1 MHSNNIDR
9 KIKIIAVIDRLEKQS
24 RLERLEKVN
33 FNKNDLMLAITED
46 TGKFLNI
53 LLTSMNAN
61 TVLEI
66 GTSTGYSA
74 LWFALAFFQM
84 EDDITQKVEKNII
97 TIDNDLLKIKRAR
110 KNFVDAEVQNT
121 IKIMEG
127 DALEILSQLSR
138 NYNLNLNGK
147 NNSFDFIFFD
157 ADKENL
163 TKYFDLALPLLKK
176 GGIIVT
182 DNILYP
188 EEYHMIMSQYVEYVR
203 SNDSVTSVTVPI
215 GNGQEI
221 TLKIK

>member
-9 KIKIIAVIDRLEKQS
+9 KFKIISVIDRLEKQS
-24 RLERLEKVN
+24 RSERLEKVN
-33 FNKNDLMLAITED
+33 FDKNDLMLAITED

-61 TVLEI
+61 KVLEI
-66 GTSTGYSA
+66 GTSTGYSS

-84 EDDITQKVEKNII
+84 EDEITQKIEKNII
-97 TIDNDLLKIKRAR
+97 TIDNDPLKIKRAR
-110 KNFVDAEVQNT
+110 KNFVDAEVSNM
-121 IKIMEG
+121 IKIIEG
-127 DALEILSQLSR
+127 DALEILSQLSH

-147 NNSFDFIFFD
+147 NNPFDIIFFD

-188 EEYHMIMSQYVEYVR
+188 EEY
-203 SNDSVTSVTVPI
+203 
-215 GNGQEI
+215 
-221 TLKIK
+221 

>member
-1 MHSNNIDR
+1 MHPHNIDKKS
-9 KIKIIAVIDRLEKQS
+9 KIMTVIDRLEKQS
-24 RLERLEKVN
+24 RLERLERAN
-33 FNKNDLMLAITED
+33 FYKNDLMLAITED

-66 GTSTGYSA
+66 GTSVGYST
-74 LWFALAFFQM
+74 LWFALAFSQM
-84 EDDITQKVEKNII
+84 EDSSIPQKVKKNII
-97 TIDNDLLKIKRAR
+97 TIDNDLIKIKRA
-110 KNFVDAEVQNT
+110 KNNFIDAGVQDN
-121 IKIMEG
+121 IKIIEG
-127 DALEILSQLSR
+127 EALEILSLS
-138 NYNLNLNGK
+138 NKYDLTLNGE
-147 NNSFDFIFFD
+147 NNLFDFIFFD

-188 EEYHMIMSQYVEYVR
+188 EEYRLIMSQYVEYVR
-203 SNDSVTSVTVPI
+203 SNDYVTSVTVPI

>member
-9 KIKIIAVIDRLEKQS
+9 KIKTNAVIDRLEKQS

-33 FNKNDLMLAITED
+33 FYKNDLMLAITED

-84 EDDITQKVEKNII
+84 EDNITQKVEKNII
-97 TIDNDLLKIKRAR
+97 TIDNDPLKIKIAR
-110 KNFVDAEVQNT
+110 KNFVDAEVQNM
-121 IKIMEG
+121 IKIIEG
-127 DALEILSQLSR
+127 NALEILTPFSD

-157 ADKENL
+157 AYKENI
-163 TKYFDLALPLLKK
+163 TIYFVFDMPLLKK

-188 EEYHMIMSQYVEYVR
+188 EEYRLIMSQYVEYVR
-203 SNDSVTSVTVPI
+203 RIDSVTSVTVPI

-221 TLKIK
+221 TLNIK